1 MIYYHL
7 FYGAKQIGRAQT
19 RDQLLVI
26 MLKLKDKE
34 EHTGQGLS
42 NVIHERFMRETSFS
56 NRDDLILK
64 MNFKSRIV
72 CF

>member
-1 MIYYHL
+1 MIFFYGAKKIGWDQTTMIYYHL

-42 NVIHERFMRETSFS
+42 NVISRSSFS
-56 NRDDLILK
+56 NRDDLI
-64 MNFKSRIV
+64 
-72 CF
+72 